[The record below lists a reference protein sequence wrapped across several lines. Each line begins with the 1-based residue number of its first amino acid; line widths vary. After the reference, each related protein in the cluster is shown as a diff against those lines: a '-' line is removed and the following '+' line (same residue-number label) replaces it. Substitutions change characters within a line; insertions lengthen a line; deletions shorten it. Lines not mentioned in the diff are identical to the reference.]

1 MGDSKGMASALISMG
16 ATVGDVDE
24 EAFAQD
30 IEKLLQRLGSATS
43 PDGAAAVDESQIQ
56 EVVLDIAQVAGNN
69 GLKLPR
75 EFVLLIKQSLYFD
88 RYTQLLAPGLNMA
101 TDSRIAGFAD
111 GPPAAGNA
119 SIEAQ
124 VAEPGVAES

>member
-1 MGDSKGMASALISMG
+1 MG
-16 ATVGDVDE
+16 ATIGDVDE
-24 EAFAQD
+24 QAFAQD

-43 PDGAAAVDESQIQ
+43 PDGAPAVDESQIQ

-75 EFVLLIKQSLYFD
+75 EFGLLIKQSLYFD

-101 TDSRIAGFAD
+101 TDSRIAGFGGGGD
-111 GPPAAGNA
+111 DPKK
-119 SIEAQ
+119 
-124 VAEPGVAES
+124 